1 MPTPYRRQVQDQIWT
16 LLQAHPAVT
25 DKDNGGA
32 AVLIKPP
39 GEVAAKAQIIRRGVS
54 EYPQVIINR
63 GRTTSSAFTQPAKP
77 TFKMEQAS
85 SVAGFGDYILQKR
98 VEYLIVIIGRDP
110 GADLDA
116 LVQAIEDALDKGG
129 PRLGLPSLVLNYGP
143 ITITP
148 PKVVTNNGQQ
158 RLQVA
163 MSVPVNLQFSGTAYQ
178 AAIPSP

>member
-1 MPTPYRRQVQDQIWT
+1 MPTPYRRQVQDQIWS

-39 GEVAAKAQIIRRGVS
+39 GEVAAKAQVIRRGIS

-63 GRTTSSAFTQPAKP
+63 GRTTNSGFTQPAKL
-77 TFKMEQAS
+77 TFAMEKATTA
-85 SVAGFGDYILQKR
+85 AGYSGYFVQKR
-98 VEYLIVIIGRDP
+98 VEFLIVLIGRDP

-116 LVQAIEDALDKGG
+116 LVQAIEEAIDKAG
-129 PRLGLPSLVLNYGP
+129 PRLGLASIVLNYGP
-143 ITITP
+143 LTITP

-158 RLQVA
+158 RLQIA
-163 MSVPVNLQFSGTAYQ
+163 MNLPVNLQFGGAAYQ